1 MSADTQKKLPRMRE
15 LYQTQ
20 VIPALK
26 TRFGL
31 KNVMQVP
38 QLDKIVLNTG
48 VGKAIQDSKLIDE
61 AVTVLQN
68 ISGQKPIIT
77 RAKKAISNFKLRKNL
92 PIGVKVT
99 LRGERMYEFFDRLVS
114 ITMPRIR
121 DFKGISRKS
130 FDGHGN
136 YTLGIKEQIVFAE
149 VDRDKITNITGL
161 DICICTTAGRDDLA
175 LALLEEMGMPFR
187 KDEKKPEKSDRSEKL
202 EALKKA
208 EELEKAEKA
217 EKSNISDKQAE

>member
-1 MSADTQKKLPRMRE
+1 MSTDKKKTIPRMRE
-15 LYQTQ
+15 FYQKQ
-20 VIPALK
+20 VVPALL
-26 TRFGL
+26 TRLGL
-31 KNVMQVP
+31 KNIMQVP
-38 QLDKIVLNTG
+38 RLDKIVLNMG
-48 VGKAIQDSKLIDE
+48 VGKAVQDSKLIDE

-68 ISGQKPIIT
+68 ISGQKPVVT

-99 LRGERMYEFFDRLVS
+99 LRGEKMYEFFDRLVS

-121 DFKGISRKS
+121 DFKGVSRKS
-130 FDGHGN
+130 FDGNGN

-161 DICICTTAGRDDLA
+161 DVCICTTAGKDDNG

-187 KDEKKPEKSDRSEKL
+187 K
-202 EALKKA
+202 
-208 EELEKAEKA
+208 
-217 EKSNISDKQAE
+217 

>member
-1 MSADTQKKLPRMRE
+1 MSPDKKKTVPRMRE
-15 LYQTQ
+15 FYRKQ
-20 VIPALK
+20 VVPALMAK
-26 TRFGL
+26 HGL

-38 QLDKIVLNTG
+38 RLDKIVLNMG
-48 VGKAIQDSKLIDE
+48 VGKAVQDAKLIDE

-68 ISGQKPIIT
+68 ISGQKPVVT

-92 PIGVKVT
+92 AIGVKVT
-99 LRGERMYEFFDRLVS
+99 LRGERMYEFFDRLVA

-161 DICICTTAGRDDLA
+161 DVCICTTAGQGRSRACAARGNGHAVQEVA
-175 LALLEEMGMPFR
+175 LSHREIR
-187 KDEKKPEKSDRSEKL
+187 
-202 EALKKA
+202 
-208 EELEKAEKA
+208 
-217 EKSNISDKQAE
+217 

>member
-1 MSADTQKKLPRMRE
+1 MSTDKKKKLPRMQE
-15 LYQTQ
+15 FYQTT
-20 VIPALK
+20 VVPALMTK
-26 TRFGL
+26 YGL
-31 KNVMQVP
+31 KNVMQAP
-38 QLDKIVLNTG
+38 RLDKIVLNMG

-61 AVTVLQN
+61 AAGVLQN

-92 PIGVKVT
+92 AIGVKVT
-99 LRGERMYEFFDRLVS
+99 LRGDRMYEFFDRLVS
-114 ITMPRIR
+114 VTMPRIR

-161 DICICTTAGRDDLA
+161 DVCICTTAGKDDLG
-175 LALLEEMGMPFR
+175 LALLEELGMPFR
-187 KDEKKPEKSDRSEKL
+187 K
-202 EALKKA
+202 
-208 EELEKAEKA
+208 
-217 EKSNISDKQAE
+217 

>member
-1 MSADTQKKLPRMRE
+1 LSADKLKKQPRMRE

-20 VIPALK
+20 AVPALK

-38 QLDKIVLNTG
+38 RLDKIVLNTG
-48 VGKAIQDSKLIDE
+48 VGKAVQDSKLIDE

-68 ISGQKPIIT
+68 ISGQKPVIT
-77 RAKKAISNFKLRKNL
+77 RAKKAISNFKLRKDL

-149 VDRDKITNITGL
+149 VDRDKITNISGM
-161 DICICTTAGRDDLA
+161 DICICTTAGKDDIA

-187 KDEKKPEKSDRSEKL
+187 KLHDTV
-202 EALKKA
+202 
-208 EELEKAEKA
+208 
-217 EKSNISDKQAE
+217 

>member
-1 MSADTQKKLPRMRE
+1 MRE
-15 LYQTQ
+15 FYQKQ
-20 VIPALK
+20 VVPALL
-26 TRFGL
+26 TRLGL
-31 KNVMQVP
+31 KNIMQVP
-38 QLDKIVLNTG
+38 RLDKIVLNMG
-48 VGKAIQDSKLIDE
+48 VGKAVQDSKLIDE

-68 ISGQKPIIT
+68 ISGQKPVVT

-99 LRGERMYEFFDRLVS
+99 LRGEKMYEFFDRLVS

-121 DFKGISRKS
+121 DFKGVSRKS
-130 FDGHGN
+130 FDGNGN

-161 DICICTTAGRDDLA
+161 DVCICTTAGKDDNG

-187 KDEKKPEKSDRSEKL
+187 K
-202 EALKKA
+202 
-208 EELEKAEKA
+208 
-217 EKSNISDKQAE
+217 

>member
-1 MSADTQKKLPRMRE
+1 LSADKIKKLPRMRE
-15 LYQTQ
+15 LYQNV

-26 TRFGL
+26 QKYGL

-38 QLDKIVLNTG
+38 RLDKIVLNMG
-48 VGKAIQDSKLIDE
+48 VGKAVQDSKLIDE

-68 ISGQKPIIT
+68 ISGQKPVIT
-77 RAKKAISNFKLRKNL
+77 KAKKAISNFKLRKNL
-92 PIGVKVT
+92 AIGVKVT

-114 ITMPRIR
+114 VTMPRIR
-121 DFKGISRKS
+121 DFKGISKKS

-136 YTLGIKEQIVFAE
+136 YTLGVKEQIVFAE

-161 DICICTTAGRDDLA
+161 DICICTTADKDDMG

-187 KDEKKPEKSDRSEKL
+187 K
-202 EALKKA
+202 
-208 EELEKAEKA
+208 
-217 EKSNISDKQAE
+217 